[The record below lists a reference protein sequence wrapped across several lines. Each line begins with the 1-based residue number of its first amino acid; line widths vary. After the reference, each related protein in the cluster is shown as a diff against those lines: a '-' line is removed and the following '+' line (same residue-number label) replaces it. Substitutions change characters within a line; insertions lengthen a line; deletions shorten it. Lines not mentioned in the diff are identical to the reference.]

1 MRSKLLGALLVSTL
15 ACTLA
20 AAQAS
25 RTWVSGVGNDANPC
39 SRTAPC
45 KTFAGAISKTAAG
58 GEIDALDPA
67 GYGALTIT
75 KSITIDGGGGQVASV
90 LVAGTNAIVVS
101 AGASDVVIL
110 RNLRLNGLR
119 NTATP
124 GINGIDFKTA
134 GTLIV
139 ENCDVFGFG
148 TNGIWME
155 SASNGHLVVRNTTS
169 NNMGSAG
176 IRVESGVASVENS
189 DVSANAYGLIVF
201 TGKVTA
207 KNVMASQDT
216 SRAFHAGSGELNLFD
231 STASNSAIGVSS
243 SGGTVRISNVTV
255 TDNTTGLSITAG
267 QVISWQNNHIA
278 ANGTSS
284 PPSSTIGPH

>member
-1 MRSKLLGALLVSTL
+1 
-15 ACTLA
+15 
-20 AAQAS
+20 
-25 RTWVSGVGNDANPC
+25 
-39 SRTAPC
+39 
-45 KTFAGAISKTAAG
+45 
-58 GEIDALDPA
+58 LDPG

-119 NTATP
+119 NTASP
-124 GINGIDFKTA
+124 GINGIDFRTA

-139 ENCDVFGFG
+139 ENCDVFGFS

-155 SASNGHLVVRNTTS
+155 SISNGHLVVRNTTS

-284 PPSSTIGPH
+284 PPSSTIGPQ